1 MLLSKHSFEN
11 IILKTDVIIHIFLLV
26 GTIKNQLEKRIVL
39 KQRAE

>member
-26 GTIKNQLEKRIVL
+26 GRIKNQLEKRIVL